1 MSSTG
6 YEITPQKFRR
16 IFANAQNKSW
26 AVKQASTLE
35 DEENHFVFDP
45 QNRKWRYARKSNID
59 GSLTLGRE
67 KWKSVKDVITISS
80 EFREQYEKA
89 KERII
94 KLCQNQDD
102 ASSPNYIA
110 RESALETLD
119 LLRNHR
125 ILPSL
130 INSTGDESLIFEFFV
145 ENNFYLIE
153 FHNSGE
159 LIYLRRIVGQPKF
172 VTETNNTQLKE
183 VIKEIARAYHN
194 VNV

>member
-1 MSSTG
+1 MNNTACLSYSKPVKRP
-6 YEITPQKFRR
+6 YSKSRP
-16 IFANAQNKSW
+16 NNKW
-26 AVKQASTLE
+26 L
-35 DEENHFVFDP
+35 
-45 QNRKWRYARKSNID
+45 YGRKSIIAR
-59 GSLTLGRE
+59 SLAFNEETWKKKE
-67 KWKSVKDVITISS
+67 KDIVTISS
-80 EFREQYEKA
+80 AFRQRYEKA

-102 ASSPNYIA
+102 AYSPNYVA
-110 RESALETLD
+110 RKNALETLN

-172 VTETNNTQLKE
+172 VTEINNTQLKE